1 MSASDIRDAATGDEP
16 GRGGAAG
23 SAVARLLERAPARED
38 LAAAAARLA
47 AGATPQRGDDASAFV
62 FRLGEEWLGL
72 ATALVDEVLEL
83 RPVHRLPHRRDA
95 ALRGLVNVRG
105 RLTVCVALPAL
116 LQTGP
121 APAARGG
128 ARRLVVLAAPE
139 GALAFEADEV
149 HGSLR
154 YPLEDV
160 RAVPSTVAHA
170 VARFATGVLPWGE
183 RRIGLLDA
191 DLLLHALDRR
201 IS

>member
-1 MSASDIRDAATGDEP
+1 MAANEP
-16 GRGGAAG
+16 GNAG
-23 SAVARLLERAPARED
+23 SAVARLLERTPAQEE
-38 LAAAAARLA
+38 LIEAAARLA
-47 AGATPQRGDDASAFV
+47 AGAPRQLRARAGAFV

-72 ATALVDEVLEL
+72 PAGLIDEVLEL

-95 ALRGLVNVRG
+95 ALRGVVNVRG

-116 LQTGP
+116 LQTG
-121 APAARGG
+121 APVAARAGTV

-139 GALAFEADEV
+139 GALAFEADEI
-149 HGSLR
+149 HGSHR
-154 YPLEDV
+154 YDAEEV

-170 VARFATGVLPWGE
+170 LARFATGVLPWGE

-191 DLLLHALDRR
+191 GLLVHALNRQ

>member
-1 MSASDIRDAATGDEP
+1 MSPDRDPADPQRASERAAATT
-16 GRGGAAG
+16 
-23 SAVARLLERAPARED
+23 AVARLLERVPAREE
-38 LAAAAARLA
+38 LVAAAARLA
-47 AGATPQRGDDASAFV
+47 EGEARSERAAASAFV

-72 ATALVDEVLEL
+72 ATAMIDEVLEL

-95 ALRGLVNVRG
+95 ALLGLVNVRG

-116 LQTGP
+116 LQTG
-121 APAARGG
+121 APAAARAATI
-128 ARRLVVLAAPE
+128 ARRLVVLNAPE

-149 HGSLR
+149 HGSHR
-154 YPLEDV
+154 YSPDEV

-170 VARFATGVLPWGE
+170 MARFATGVLPWGE

-191 DLLLHALDRR
+191 DLLLHALHRQ